1 MTQAHELVRDEKMRK
16 TITANAKQLVETEY
30 SEELEQ
36 QGYSRLATEMCRT
49 PRITLEATS
58 YKLRTEMLNSRDQ
71 TGLETTISVSILV
84 WMVLSQSRSLGHK
97 RFGSVSRPGT
107 RFTKYLTI
115 ILWLFYDN
123 SKATIDSPWTSNWRN
138 ISRRTQ
144 GFSRG
149 RFTWKI
155 VRSTGTVFVNE
166 LAIFL
171 GKSLARCKWL
181 S

>member
-84 WMVLSQSRSLGHK
+84 WVVLSRSQSRSLGHK

-115 ILWLFYDN
+115 IL
-123 SKATIDSPWTSNWRN
+123 
-138 ISRRTQ
+138 
-144 GFSRG
+144 
-149 RFTWKI
+149 
-155 VRSTGTVFVNE
+155 
-166 LAIFL
+166 
-171 GKSLARCKWL
+171 
-181 S
+181 